1 VTVLKRDVR
10 APTFELTFET
20 MTDDQA
26 REAQMNADA
35 GMPSTVSDQDSKQHK
50 VAFSKVQLQS
60 FFEELEKVQIKLDG
74 LTNWVIYYY
83 H

>member
-1 VTVLKRDVR
+1 MTVLKRDVR

-50 VAFSKVQLQS
+50 VAFSRV
-60 FFEELEKVQIKLDG
+60 
-74 LTNWVIYYY
+74 
-83 H
+83 